1 MLEWRKELGTGGY
14 DMKYDWIE
22 GYCLSKKSVIREYK
36 VEWDAVRYM
45 IKDKMFVLQGDDNKG
60 NLIITVK
67 LNPEFGELLRLKYE
81 DIIPGY
87 HMNKVHWNSLFLD
100 GDVPDDVV
108 KEMLDESYNLV
119 FLSLSKKQQKEIEN
133 E

>member
-1 MLEWRKELGTGGY
+1 
-14 DMKYDWIE
+14 MKYDWIE
-22 GYCLSKKSVIREYK
+22 VYCLSKKGAIREYK
-36 VEWDAVRYM
+36 VEWDAIRYM

-60 NLIITVK
+60 NQIITVK
-67 LNPEFGELLRLKYE
+67 LKPEFGELLRMKYR

-108 KEMLDESYNLV
+108 KEMLDESYELV
-119 FLSLSKKQQKEIEN
+119 IQSLNKKQQKEINKEY
-133 E
+133 

>member
-1 MLEWRKELGTGGY
+1 
-14 DMKYDWIE
+14 MKYDWIE
-22 GYCLSKKSVIREYK
+22 DYCLSKKGVIREYK

-87 HMNKVHWNSLFLD
+87 HMNKVHWNSLFLA

-119 FLSLSKKQQKEIEN
+119 FLSLSKKQQKEIAAE
-133 E
+133 

>member
-1 MLEWRKELGTGGY
+1 
-14 DMKYDWIE
+14 MKYEWIE
-22 GYCLSKKSVIREYK
+22 EYCLSKKGVVREYK
-36 VEWDAVRYM
+36 VEWDAIRYM

-87 HMNKVHWNSLFLD
+87 HMNKVHWNSLFLA
-100 GDVPDDVV
+100 GDVPDDIV

-119 FLSLSKKQQKEIEN
+119 LLSLSKRQQREIDREIDN

>member
-1 MLEWRKELGTGGY
+1 MTGGLV
-14 DMKYDWIE
+14 MKYDWIE
-22 GYCLSKKSVIREYK
+22 EYCLSKKGAIREYK
-36 VEWDAVRYM
+36 VEWDAIRYM

-60 NLIITVK
+60 NQIITVK
-67 LNPEFGELLRLKYE
+67 LKPEFGELLRMKYR

-108 KEMLDESYNLV
+108 KEMLDESYELV
-119 FLSLSKKQQKEIEN
+119 LQSLNKKQQKEINVEY
-133 E
+133 

>member
-1 MLEWRKELGTGGY
+1 
-14 DMKYDWIE
+14 MKYEWIE
-22 GYCLSKKSVIREYK
+22 EYCLSKKGTIREYK
-36 VEWDAVRYM
+36 IEWDAIRYM

-60 NLIITVK
+60 HQIITVK
-67 LNPEFGELLRLKYE
+67 LKPEFGELLRMKYR

-108 KEMLDESYNLV
+108 KKMLDESYELV
-119 FLSLSKKQQKEIEN
+119 LQSLNKKQQKEIYEKIRIGP
-133 E
+133 EDI